1 MAKVLI
7 IDRSKSVRNI
17 LRERLRYEGFSA
29 EAAEDDRTAA
39 ELCNKV
45 AFDLIL
51 SDTGCKVPDTGVP
64 FIALSDERSIDS
76 AVEAVRN
83 GAEDY
88 LTKPIDMNRLLRDSE
103 PGKEASRFLEGM
115 QKEIQQQID
124 DVQARLGKDPENE
137 NLQRELQAIYM
148 GGQQRINAEQQNV
161 VSQLLDLTQRLVN
174 NYRKANG
181 LSVVLGTDVAVAY
194 DPALDVT
201 NALLDEMNKQKVNFV
216 SVSNPQPEAPA
227 AADAPAAEAP
237 APAAQDAKAAEK
249 PAAKPAPAAEQ
260 AAPAAEKPAAAKAAP
275 SEAKAQ

>member
-1 MAKVLI
+1 MPI
-7 IDRSKSVRNI
+7 
-17 LRERLRYEGFSA
+17 RL
-29 EAAEDDRTAA
+29 
-39 ELCNKV
+39 
-45 AFDLIL
+45 LIL
-51 SDTGCKVPDTGVP
+51 SLLVLCLAVSGCQQTQEPAVKVGV
-64 FIALSDERSIDS
+64 
-76 AVEAVRN
+76 V
-83 GAEDY
+83 
-88 LTKPIDMNRLLRDSE
+88 DMNRLLRDSE

-216 SVSNPQPEAPA
+216 SVGNPQPEAPA
-227 AADAPAAEAP
+227 AAD

>member
-1 MAKVLI
+1 MPI
-7 IDRSKSVRNI
+7 
-17 LRERLRYEGFSA
+17 RL
-29 EAAEDDRTAA
+29 
-39 ELCNKV
+39 
-45 AFDLIL
+45 LIL
-51 SDTGCKVPDTGVP
+51 SLLVLCLAVSGCQQTQEPAVKVGV
-64 FIALSDERSIDS
+64 
-76 AVEAVRN
+76 V
-83 GAEDY
+83 
-88 LTKPIDMNRLLRDSE
+88 DMNRLLRDSE

-137 NLQRELQAIYM
+137 ALQRELQAIYM

-227 AADAPAAEAP
+227 AAGAPATEAP
-237 APAAQDAKAAEK
+237 AKAAQETQDAKAAEK
-249 PAAKPAPAAEQ
+249 PAEKP
-260 AAPAAEKPAAAKAAP
+260 APAAEKPAAGKAAP
-275 SEAKAQ
+275 AEAKAQ

>member
-1 MAKVLI
+1 MRIRFLVLSLLVLCLAVSGCQQTQEPAVKV
-7 IDRSKSVRNI
+7 
-17 LRERLRYEGFSA
+17 
-29 EAAEDDRTAA
+29 
-39 ELCNKV
+39 
-45 AFDLIL
+45 
-51 SDTGCKVPDTGVP
+51 GV
-64 FIALSDERSIDS
+64 
-76 AVEAVRN
+76 V
-83 GAEDY
+83 
-88 LTKPIDMNRLLRDSE
+88 DMNRLLRDSE

-137 NLQRELQAIYM
+137 ALQRELQAIYM

-227 AADAPAAEAP
+227 AAGAPATEAP
-237 APAAQDAKAAEK
+237 AKAAQETQDAKAAEK
-249 PAAKPAPAAEQ
+249 PAEKP
-260 AAPAAEKPAAAKAAP
+260 APAAEKPAAEKAAP
-275 SEAKAQ
+275 AEAKAQ

>member
-1 MAKVLI
+1 MPI
-7 IDRSKSVRNI
+7 
-17 LRERLRYEGFSA
+17 RL
-29 EAAEDDRTAA
+29 
-39 ELCNKV
+39 
-45 AFDLIL
+45 LIL
-51 SDTGCKVPDTGVP
+51 SLLVLCLAVSGCQQTQEPAVKVGV
-64 FIALSDERSIDS
+64 
-76 AVEAVRN
+76 V
-83 GAEDY
+83 
-88 LTKPIDMNRLLRDSE
+88 DMNRLLRDSE
-103 PGKEASRFLEGM
+103 PGKEASRSDIAQFSTPAF

-227 AADAPAAEAP
+227 AADAPAAEKP
-237 APAAQDAKAAEK
+237 APVAQDTKAAEK

>member
-1 MAKVLI
+1 MIQGELPMRIRFLVLSLLVLCLAVSGCQQTQEPAVKV
-7 IDRSKSVRNI
+7 
-17 LRERLRYEGFSA
+17 
-29 EAAEDDRTAA
+29 
-39 ELCNKV
+39 
-45 AFDLIL
+45 
-51 SDTGCKVPDTGVP
+51 GV
-64 FIALSDERSIDS
+64 
-76 AVEAVRN
+76 V
-83 GAEDY
+83 
-88 LTKPIDMNRLLRDSE
+88 DMNRLLRDSE

-227 AADAPAAEAP
+227 AAEAP
-237 APAAQDAKAAEK
+237 NVKRYDKECTTQLSGSIFEEAMLKSWNALCEYTLIEIAPMSGIPCNVCWWVYNQIVL
-249 PAAKPAPAAEQ
+249 PPNVR
-260 AAPAAEKPAAAKAAP
+260 
-275 SEAKAQ
+275 

>member
-1 MAKVLI
+1 MPI
-7 IDRSKSVRNI
+7 
-17 LRERLRYEGFSA
+17 RL
-29 EAAEDDRTAA
+29 
-39 ELCNKV
+39 
-45 AFDLIL
+45 LIL
-51 SDTGCKVPDTGVP
+51 SLLVLCLAVSGCQQTQEPAVKVGV
-64 FIALSDERSIDS
+64 
-76 AVEAVRN
+76 V
-83 GAEDY
+83 
-88 LTKPIDMNRLLRDSE
+88 DMNRLLRDSE

-227 AADAPAAEAP
+227 AADAPAA
-237 APAAQDAKAAEK
+237 QDAKAAEK

>member
-1 MAKVLI
+1 MIQGELPMPI
-7 IDRSKSVRNI
+7 
-17 LRERLRYEGFSA
+17 RL
-29 EAAEDDRTAA
+29 
-39 ELCNKV
+39 
-45 AFDLIL
+45 LIL
-51 SDTGCKVPDTGVP
+51 SLLVLCLAVSGCQQTQEPAVKVGV
-64 FIALSDERSIDS
+64 
-76 AVEAVRN
+76 V
-83 GAEDY
+83 
-88 LTKPIDMNRLLRDSE
+88 DMNRLLRDSE

-124 DVQARLGKDPENE
+124 DVQARLGKDPE

-216 SVSNPQPEAPA
+216 SVSIPQPEAPA
-227 AADAPAAEAP
+227 AADAPAAEKP
-237 APAAQDAKAAEK
+237 APVAQDTKAAEK

>member
-1 MAKVLI
+1 MPI
-7 IDRSKSVRNI
+7 
-17 LRERLRYEGFSA
+17 RL
-29 EAAEDDRTAA
+29 
-39 ELCNKV
+39 
-45 AFDLIL
+45 LIL
-51 SDTGCKVPDTGVP
+51 SLLVLCLAVSGCQQTQEPAVKVGV
-64 FIALSDERSIDS
+64 
-76 AVEAVRN
+76 V
-83 GAEDY
+83 
-88 LTKPIDMNRLLRDSE
+88 DMNRLLRDSE

-227 AADAPAAEAP
+227 AAGAPAAQDAKAAEAP

>member
-1 MAKVLI
+1 MPI
-7 IDRSKSVRNI
+7 
-17 LRERLRYEGFSA
+17 RL
-29 EAAEDDRTAA
+29 
-39 ELCNKV
+39 
-45 AFDLIL
+45 LIL
-51 SDTGCKVPDTGVP
+51 SLLVLCLAVSGCQQTQEPAVKVGV
-64 FIALSDERSIDS
+64 
-76 AVEAVRN
+76 V
-83 GAEDY
+83 
-88 LTKPIDMNRLLRDSE
+88 DMNRLLRDSE

-201 NALLDEMNKQKVNFV
+201 NALLRD
-216 SVSNPQPEAPA
+216 
-227 AADAPAAEAP
+227 
-237 APAAQDAKAAEK
+237 
-249 PAAKPAPAAEQ
+249 EQ
-260 AAPAAEKPAAAKAAP
+260 AEGQLRVREQPPARSSRRGGCSCRRSARPCRPGRQGRRKARCRKGRSLRSQGPVAAVCVILREPRSLRGSFRLFPPASRTYARP
-275 SEAKAQ
+275 EGTLRTP

>member
-1 MAKVLI
+1 MPI
-7 IDRSKSVRNI
+7 
-17 LRERLRYEGFSA
+17 RL
-29 EAAEDDRTAA
+29 
-39 ELCNKV
+39 
-45 AFDLIL
+45 LIL
-51 SDTGCKVPDTGVP
+51 SLLVLCLAVSGCQQTQEPAVKVGV
-64 FIALSDERSIDS
+64 
-76 AVEAVRN
+76 V
-83 GAEDY
+83 
-88 LTKPIDMNRLLRDSE
+88 DMNRLLRDSE

-216 SVSNPQPEAPA
+216 SVSNPQPEAPV

>member
-1 MAKVLI
+1 MRIRFLVLSLLVLCLAVSGCQQTQEPAVKV
-7 IDRSKSVRNI
+7 
-17 LRERLRYEGFSA
+17 
-29 EAAEDDRTAA
+29 
-39 ELCNKV
+39 
-45 AFDLIL
+45 
-51 SDTGCKVPDTGVP
+51 GV
-64 FIALSDERSIDS
+64 
-76 AVEAVRN
+76 V
-83 GAEDY
+83 
-88 LTKPIDMNRLLRDSE
+88 DMNRLLRDSE

-137 NLQRELQAIYM
+137 ALQRELQAIYM

-201 NALLDEMNKQKVNFV
+201 NALLDKMNKQKVNFV

-227 AADAPAAEAP
+227 AAEAP
-237 APAAQDAKAAEK
+237 AKAAQDTKAAEK
-249 PAAKPAPAAEQ
+249 PAEKP
-260 AAPAAEKPAAAKAAP
+260 APAAEKPAAEKAAP
-275 SEAKAQ
+275 AEAKAK

>member
-1 MAKVLI
+1 MRIRFLVLSLLVLCLAVSGCQQTQEPAVKV
-7 IDRSKSVRNI
+7 
-17 LRERLRYEGFSA
+17 
-29 EAAEDDRTAA
+29 
-39 ELCNKV
+39 
-45 AFDLIL
+45 
-51 SDTGCKVPDTGVP
+51 GV
-64 FIALSDERSIDS
+64 
-76 AVEAVRN
+76 V
-83 GAEDY
+83 
-88 LTKPIDMNRLLRDSE
+88 DMNRLLRDSE

-137 NLQRELQAIYM
+137 ALQRELQAIYM

-227 AADAPAAEAP
+227 AAEAP
-237 APAAQDAKAAEK
+237 AKAAQDTKAAEK
-249 PAAKPAPAAEQ
+249 PAEKPAPAAEK
-260 AAPAAEKPAAAKAAP
+260 AAPA
-275 SEAKAQ
+275 EAKAK

>member
-1 MAKVLI
+1 MRIRFLVLSLLVLCLAVSGCQQTQEPAVKV
-7 IDRSKSVRNI
+7 
-17 LRERLRYEGFSA
+17 
-29 EAAEDDRTAA
+29 
-39 ELCNKV
+39 
-45 AFDLIL
+45 
-51 SDTGCKVPDTGVP
+51 GV
-64 FIALSDERSIDS
+64 
-76 AVEAVRN
+76 V
-83 GAEDY
+83 
-88 LTKPIDMNRLLRDSE
+88 DMNRLLRDSE

-137 NLQRELQAIYM
+137 ALQRELQAIYM

-194 DPALDVT
+194 DPVLDVT

-227 AADAPAAEAP
+227 AALASWAALAG
-237 APAAQDAKAAEK
+237 ASAAEK
-249 PAAKPAPAAEQ
+249 PAEKP
-260 AAPAAEKPAAAKAAP
+260 APAAEKPAAEKAAP
-275 SEAKAQ
+275 AEAKAK

>member
-1 MAKVLI
+1 MPI
-7 IDRSKSVRNI
+7 
-17 LRERLRYEGFSA
+17 RL
-29 EAAEDDRTAA
+29 
-39 ELCNKV
+39 
-45 AFDLIL
+45 LIL
-51 SDTGCKVPDTGVP
+51 SLLVLCLAVSGCQQTQEPAVKVGV
-64 FIALSDERSIDS
+64 
-76 AVEAVRN
+76 V
-83 GAEDY
+83 
-88 LTKPIDMNRLLRDSE
+88 DMNRLLRDSE

-137 NLQRELQAIYM
+137 ALQRELQAIYM

-227 AADAPAAEAP
+227 AAGAPAAEAP
-237 APAAQDAKAAEK
+237 ATAAQDAKAADKPAEK
-249 PAAKPAPAAEQ
+249 PAAEK
-260 AAPAAEKPAAAKAAP
+260 AAPAAEKPAVEKAAP
-275 SEAKAQ
+275 AEAKAQ

>member
-1 MAKVLI
+1 MPI
-7 IDRSKSVRNI
+7 
-17 LRERLRYEGFSA
+17 RL
-29 EAAEDDRTAA
+29 
-39 ELCNKV
+39 
-45 AFDLIL
+45 LIL
-51 SDTGCKVPDTGVP
+51 SLLVLCLAVSGCQQTQEPAVKVGV
-64 FIALSDERSIDS
+64 
-76 AVEAVRN
+76 V
-83 GAEDY
+83 
-88 LTKPIDMNRLLRDSE
+88 DMNRLLRDSE

-115 QKEIQQQID
+115 QKEIQQQIN

-249 PAAKPAPAAEQ
+249 PAPAAEQ
-260 AAPAAEKPAAAKAAP
+260 AAPAAEKPAAAKVAP

>member
-1 MAKVLI
+1 MPI
-7 IDRSKSVRNI
+7 
-17 LRERLRYEGFSA
+17 RL
-29 EAAEDDRTAA
+29 
-39 ELCNKV
+39 
-45 AFDLIL
+45 LIL
-51 SDTGCKVPDTGVP
+51 SLLVLCLAVSGCQQTQEPAVKVGV
-64 FIALSDERSIDS
+64 
-76 AVEAVRN
+76 V
-83 GAEDY
+83 
-88 LTKPIDMNRLLRDSE
+88 DMNRLLRDSE

-124 DVQARLGKDPENE
+124 DVQARLCKDPENE

-227 AADAPAAEAP
+227 AADAPAAQDAKAAEAP
-237 APAAQDAKAAEK
+237 APAAQDTKAAEK

>member
-1 MAKVLI
+1 MPI
-7 IDRSKSVRNI
+7 
-17 LRERLRYEGFSA
+17 RL
-29 EAAEDDRTAA
+29 
-39 ELCNKV
+39 
-45 AFDLIL
+45 LIL
-51 SDTGCKVPDTGVP
+51 SLLVLCLAVSGCQQTQEPAVKVGV
-64 FIALSDERSIDS
+64 
-76 AVEAVRN
+76 V
-83 GAEDY
+83 
-88 LTKPIDMNRLLRDSE
+88 DMNRLLRDSE

-137 NLQRELQAIYM
+137 ALQRELQAIYM

-227 AADAPAAEAP
+227 AAGAPAAEAP
-237 APAAQDAKAAEK
+237 ATAAQDAKAADK
-249 PAAKPAPAAEQ
+249 P
-260 AAPAAEKPAAAKAAP
+260 AEKPAAEKAAP
-275 SEAKAQ
+275 AAGKPAVEKAAPAEAKAQ

>member
-1 MAKVLI
+1 MRIRFLVLSLLVLCLAVSGCQQTQEPAVKV
-7 IDRSKSVRNI
+7 
-17 LRERLRYEGFSA
+17 
-29 EAAEDDRTAA
+29 
-39 ELCNKV
+39 
-45 AFDLIL
+45 
-51 SDTGCKVPDTGVP
+51 GV
-64 FIALSDERSIDS
+64 
-76 AVEAVRN
+76 V
-83 GAEDY
+83 
-88 LTKPIDMNRLLRDSE
+88 DMNRLLRDSE

-137 NLQRELQAIYM
+137 ALQRELQAIYM

-216 SVSNPQPEAPA
+216 SVSRTPRPRRSPLKSPLPPPKSPLPKRPLRPKPRPSSPSLRCYPRAPVL
-227 AADAPAAEAP
+227 PGLFLSL
-237 APAAQDAKAAEK
+237 
-249 PAAKPAPAAEQ
+249 
-260 AAPAAEKPAAAKAAP
+260 P
-275 SEAKAQ
+275 SGGIQVSHGGRYF

>member
-1 MAKVLI
+1 MPI
-7 IDRSKSVRNI
+7 
-17 LRERLRYEGFSA
+17 RL
-29 EAAEDDRTAA
+29 
-39 ELCNKV
+39 
-45 AFDLIL
+45 LIL
-51 SDTGCKVPDTGVP
+51 SLLVLCLAVSGCQQTQEPAVKVGV
-64 FIALSDERSIDS
+64 
-76 AVEAVRN
+76 V
-83 GAEDY
+83 
-88 LTKPIDMNRLLRDSE
+88 DMNRLLRDSE

-227 AADAPAAEAP
+227 
-237 APAAQDAKAAEK
+237 PAAQDAKAAEK

>member
-1 MAKVLI
+1 MRIRFLVLSLLVLCLAVSGCQQTQEPAVKV
-7 IDRSKSVRNI
+7 
-17 LRERLRYEGFSA
+17 
-29 EAAEDDRTAA
+29 
-39 ELCNKV
+39 
-45 AFDLIL
+45 
-51 SDTGCKVPDTGVP
+51 GV
-64 FIALSDERSIDS
+64 
-76 AVEAVRN
+76 V
-83 GAEDY
+83 
-88 LTKPIDMNRLLRDSE
+88 DMNRLLRDSE

-137 NLQRELQAIYM
+137 ALQRELQAIYM

-227 AADAPAAEAP
+227 AAGAPATEAP
-237 APAAQDAKAAEK
+237 AKAAQETQDAKAAEK
-249 PAAKPAPAAEQ
+249 PAEKPAPAAEKPAAEK
-260 AAPAAEKPAAAKAAP
+260 AAPAAEKPAAGKAAP
-275 SEAKAQ
+275 AEAKAQ